1 VTLPIV
7 LSPPFRRAFDRLPED
22 LARVFGPALAAVV
35 AHGPASSVVF
45 AEAIAADD
53 LDACAALVDVWHR
66 DGLSTPLV
74 LTPDEFKRSLDAFPL
89 EYQAIVDRHVLIAG
103 RDPFAGVTTNP
114 EDLRRACEVQARS
127 HLIHLREGW
136 LSAAGHRDDL
146 AEMIEA
152 SAAPLRALLANIARL
167 QGEPSSTVDELTRIA
182 EVSAGMP
189 PDLVRAVLGLETAP
203 EQSHALVGRLREYL
217 EASERLWAAVDAWR
231 SS

>member
-1 VTLPIV
+1 MTLPFE
-7 LSPPFRRAFDRLPED
+7 LSSPVRRAFERLAED
-22 LARVFGPALAAVV
+22 LARIYAARLVAVV
-35 AHGPASSVVF
+35 SHGPASSVVF
-45 AEAIAADD
+45 AESITADD

-74 LTPDEFKRSLDAFPL
+74 LTPDEFQRSLDAFPL

-103 RDPFAGVTTNP
+103 RDPFAGVVTNP
-114 EDLRRACEVQARS
+114 EDLRRACEVQARG

-136 LSAAGHRDDL
+136 LNAAGHRDDL
-146 AEMIEA
+146 ADMVEA
-152 SAAPLRALLANIARL
+152 SAAPLRALLGNIARL
-167 QGEPSSTVDELTRIA
+167 QGEPSTTTDELARVA

-189 PDLVRAVLGLETAP
+189 SDLVRAVLALETAP
-203 EQSHALVGRLREYL
+203 EQSRALVGRLREYL